1 MHIETSPY
9 NEAIE
14 RGGAI
19 RRPYRPLIESIE
31 RLGQGMMAERRARAE
46 EHLRRLGATFP
57 LPGDDG
63 PQDRA
68 LPADWVPRII
78 PAEHWE
84 RLSAGLL
91 QRGRALNTW
100 LVELYEGRQDVVPEE
115 IVESSAF
122 YKPRALP
129 DGTFPIHVYGPD
141 VIHLG
146 DGEYVVLEDNVRVP
160 SGAAYSEV
168 LRRVGLAVMEEMFA
182 PYRVK
187 GIYSYYEML
196 RATLEAAASP
206 SVEDPCLVVL
216 TSGRE
221 DPAFFEHERIAREC
235 GLPLLAPDDLYA
247 DGDEVRARPEGR
259 RVDVIYRRL
268 EDGYLSSDLPEIEEL
283 YYRGRVALV
292 NAPGVGVADDKA
304 VFPYVPDM
312 IERYLGER
320 PILQNA
326 PTLALDD
333 PEQFSDAL
341 ERLGE
346 LVVKPRE
353 GFGGKGILIGPEAD
367 RDDMEQTRQA
377 MKANPTG
384 FVAQECLDFSTH
396 LLDGD
401 ADEAQNQAFVDLR
414 AFVLPVAGYVMPGG
428 LTRVASLGT
437 RVVNSSAGG
446 SVKDTWVLDADPE
459 AG

>member
-1 MHIETSPY
+1 MDTKTSPY

-19 RRPYRPLIESIE
+19 RPPYRPLLESIE
-31 RLGQGMMAERRARAE
+31 RLGPGMMAERRVRAE
-46 EHLRRLGATFP
+46 AHLRRLGATFP

-63 PQDRA
+63 PQDRV
-68 LPADWVPRII
+68 LPADWVPRLI
-78 PAEHWE
+78 PAGHWE

-91 QRGRALNTW
+91 QRGRALNAW
-100 LVELYEGRQDVVPEE
+100 LTDLYAGRQDVVPEQ
-115 IVESSAF
+115 IVKSSAF

-129 DGTFPIHVYGPD
+129 EGAAPIHVYGPD

-168 LRRVGLAVMEEMFA
+168 LRRTGLAVMSEMFA

-187 GIYSYYEML
+187 GVYHYYEML
-196 RATLEAAASP
+196 RASLEAAAPP
-206 SVEDPCLVVL
+206 SVENPRVAVL

-235 GLPLLAPDDLYA
+235 GFPLLAPDDLYA
-247 DGDEVRARPEGR
+247 EGDEVRAKSEGR

-268 EDGYLSSDLPEIEEL
+268 EDGFLSSDLPEIEEL
-283 YYRGRVALV
+283 SYRGKVALV

-304 VFPYVPDM
+304 VFPYVPAM

-320 PILQNA
+320 PILRNA

-333 PEQFSDAL
+333 PEQLSDAL

-353 GFGGKGILIGPEAD
+353 GFGGKGVLIGPEAD
-367 RDDMEQTRQA
+367 RDDIEQTRRA

-384 FVAQECLDFSTH
+384 FVAQECLEFSTH
-396 LLDGD
+396 VLDGD
-401 ADEAQNQAFVDLR
+401 SEEVAEAFVDLR
-414 AFVLPVAGYVMPGG
+414 AFVLPVVGYVMPGG
-428 LTRVASLGT
+428 LTRVASPGT

-446 SVKDTWVLDADPE
+446 SVKDTWVLEADPE

>member
-1 MHIETSPY
+1 MDTKTSPY
-9 NEAIE
+9 KEAFE
-14 RGGAI
+14 REGAI
-19 RRPYRPLIESIE
+19 RRQYRPLFESIE
-31 RLGQGMMAERRARAE
+31 RLGPGMMAERRARGE

-57 LPGDDG
+57 LPEGDG
-63 PQDRA
+63 PRDRV

-78 PAEHWE
+78 PAAHWE

-91 QRGRALNTW
+91 QRGRALNAW
-100 LVELYEGRQDVVPEE
+100 LVELHRGCQDVVPEK

-122 YKPRALP
+122 YKLRALP
-129 DGTFPIHVYGPD
+129 EGAFPIHVYGPD
-141 VIHLG
+141 VVHLG

-168 LRRVGLAVMEEMFA
+168 LRRAGLAVMQEMFA

-187 GIYSYYEML
+187 GVYHYYEML
-196 RATLEAAASP
+196 RATLEAAAPP
-206 SVEDPCLVVL
+206 SVEDARLAVL
-216 TSGRE
+216 TSGRD

-235 GLPLLAPDDLYA
+235 GLRLLAPDALYA
-247 DGDEVRARPEGR
+247 DGDEVRVKPDDR

-268 EDGYLSSDLPEIEEL
+268 EDGYLASDLPEIEEL
-283 YYRGRVALV
+283 FYRGKVALV

-304 VFPYVPDM
+304 VFPYVPAM

-320 PILQNA
+320 PVLQNA

-333 PEQFSDAL
+333 PGQLSDAL
-341 ERLGE
+341 ERLKE

-353 GFGGKGILIGPEAD
+353 GFGGKGILIGPEATP
-367 RDDMEQTRQA
+367 DDMEQTRKA
-377 MKANPTG
+377 MKANPAG

-396 LLDGD
+396 VLDGD
-401 ADEAQNQAFVDLR
+401 ADEAVEAFVDLR
-414 AFVLPVAGYVMPGG
+414 AFVLPVVGYVMPGG
-428 LTRVASLGT
+428 LTRVATPGT

-446 SVKDTWVLDADPE
+446 SIKDTWVLEADPE
-459 AG
+459 AD

>member
-1 MHIETSPY
+1 VDTKTSPY
-9 NEAIE
+9 NEALE

-19 RRPYRPLIESIE
+19 RRPYRPLFESIE

-46 EHLRRLGATFP
+46 AYLRRLGATFP
-57 LPGDDG
+57 LPGENG
-63 PQDRA
+63 PRDRV

-78 PAEHWE
+78 SPGHWE

-91 QRGRALNTW
+91 QRGRALNAW
-100 LVELYEGRQDVVPEE
+100 LTDLHTGRQDVVPGE

-129 DGTFPIHVYGPD
+129 EGAFPIHVYGPD

-160 SGAAYSEV
+160 SGAAYTEV
-168 LRRVGLAVMEEMFA
+168 LRRAGLAVMNEMFA
-182 PYRVK
+182 PYRVR
-187 GIYSYYEML
+187 GVYSYYERL
-196 RATLEAAASP
+196 RTTLEAAAPP
-206 SVEDPCLVVL
+206 SVENPHIVVL

-235 GLPLLAPDDLYA
+235 GLRLLAPDDLYA
-247 DGDEVRARPEGR
+247 AGDEVRAKPEER

-283 YYRGRVALV
+283 FYRGKVALV
-292 NAPGVGVADDKA
+292 NAPGVGIADDKA
-304 VFPYVPDM
+304 VFPYVPAM

-320 PILQNA
+320 PILRNA

-333 PEQFSDAL
+333 PQQLADAL
-341 ERLGE
+341 QRLRE

-367 RDDMEQTRQA
+367 RDDLERTRKA
-377 MKANPTG
+377 MKANPAG

-396 LLDGD
+396 VVDGE
-401 ADEAQNQAFVDLR
+401 EAAEAFVDLR
-414 AFVLPVAGYVMPGG
+414 AFVLPVVGYVMPGG
-428 LTRVASLGT
+428 LTRVASPGT

-446 SVKDTWVLDADPE
+446 SVKDTWVLDEDP
-459 AG
+459 GSG